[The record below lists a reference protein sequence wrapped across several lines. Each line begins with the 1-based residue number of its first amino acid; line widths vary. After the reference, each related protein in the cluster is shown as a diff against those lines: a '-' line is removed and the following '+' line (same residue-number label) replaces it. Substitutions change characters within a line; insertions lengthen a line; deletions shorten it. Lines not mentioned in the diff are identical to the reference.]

1 MEKERSI
8 FHLLVTALFI
18 GILLSFALF
27 YLICSAY
34 EHDHD
39 VADACLDGS
48 KIEGEDFLS
57 RFERAVYQNEASLSR
72 IREANYL
79 FFHTV
84 SDPNVIVGRNDF
96 LFEIKNAE
104 NGYHYI
110 QDYLGESSFDEKE
123 LAAILSLLQHREQT
137 YAERGCSYL
146 LVVLPNAQT
155 VYSENMPS
163 YLGSIQKTRLEG
175 LEEYLL
181 ANGYTAMLNMTDN
194 LLADK
199 DVGLLYN
206 NTENSLNSLGLYR
219 TYLDVCDYLIRHYDV
234 QVPIQTHYN
243 FYTHRT
249 AGKSIS
255 QQAGLGDTV
264 SNLTVSLANAN
275 VRGYQTIYQT
285 RNASKTVLNGEDHPL
300 GAIESPS
307 ILLQMPSS
315 WEKLQSE
322 PFFSNV
328 FSEVTYQTT
337 WHDDPEVFAEAS
349 PTVVVQFI
357 YEYQLSAL
365 LARDY
370 YS

>member
-1 MEKERSI
+1 MEKERSV
-8 FHLLVTALFI
+8 FHLLITALFI
-18 GILLSFALF
+18 GILLSFAIF

-34 EHDHD
+34 DHDHD
-39 VADACLDGS
+39 MADACLDGS
-48 KIEGEDFLS
+48 TIEGEDFLS
-57 RFERAVYQNEASLSR
+57 RFERAVYQNESTLSY
-72 IREANYL
+72 IRKGNYL
-79 FFHTV
+79 LFHDV
-84 SDPNVIVGRNDF
+84 SDSNVIVGRDDF
-96 LFEIKNAE
+96 LFEIKNTE
-104 NGYHYI
+104 NGYHYLE
-110 QDYLGESSFDEKE
+110 DYLGESAFEEKE
-123 LAAILSLLQHREQT
+123 LAAILALLQHRQQT
-137 YAERGCSYL
+137 YAERDCEYL

-163 YLGSIQKTRLEG
+163 YLGDIQKTRLEG

-181 ANGYTAMLNMTDN
+181 ANGFDGMLDMTDE
-194 LLADK
+194 LITCK
-199 DVGLLYN
+199 DEGPLYN

-219 TYLDVCDYLIRHYDV
+219 TYLAVCGYLNQHYNV
-234 QVPIQTHYN
+234 QVPVQTHYS

-255 QQAGLGDTV
+255 QQAGLTDTV
-264 SNLTVSLANAN
+264 PNLTVSLANAG
-275 VRGYQTIYQT
+275 VRGYQTVYQS
-285 RNASKTVLNGEDHPL
+285 RIASKTVLNDGDHPL
-300 GAIESPS
+300 GAVESPS
-307 ILLQMPSS
+307 VLLQMPST

-337 WHDDPEVFAEAS
+337 WHDDPEVFTEAS

-365 LARDY
+365 LSRDY